1 MKTLLIGNGYWGSIV
16 KSKLEKYTEL
26 LYTANSNDDIDKVLN
41 FYNDVDYVFIC
52 TPTSTHYDI
61 VKKCIFHK
69 KNIFCEKPFTG
80 DIKKAKELYNMSDK
94 NNVKIFVDNI
104 FLYRTEFINIEKN
117 IKIKEIKF
125 VWNKFEQDF
134 KESLFD
140 QLLYHDLY
148 LLIEL
153 INSEWDINL
162 LNIDDK
168 KLSLILTNG
177 QLTSKFEY
185 NRSYLTGKEKKII
198 IDDFLIDFSTPL
210 NDPLSEIINSLIYRK
225 VDFEYNKKMTIN
237 TIELLNKIKNK
248 KYENFNNGII
258 T

>member
-26 LYTANSNDDIDKVLN
+26 LYTANSKDDIDKVLKI
-41 FYNDVDYVFIC
+41 YNDVDYVFIC

-61 VKKCIFHK
+61 VKKCISHK

-80 DIKKAKELYNMSDK
+80 DIKKAKELYDMSEE

-104 FLYRTEFINIEKN
+104 FLYRSEFINIENNKFK
-117 IKIKEIKF
+117 KIKFI
-125 VWNKFEQDF
+125 WNKFEEEF
-134 KESLFD
+134 NESLFY

-153 INSEWDINL
+153 MNNEWDINF

-177 QLTSKFEY
+177 QVISKFEY
-185 NRSYLTGKEKKII
+185 DRSYLYEKEKKII
-198 IDDFLIDFSTPL
+198 IDDLLINFSNPL
-210 NDPLSEIINSLIYRK
+210 NDPLSEIINSLIYNK
-225 VDFEYNKKMTIN
+225 PDFEYNKKITIS
-237 TIELLNKIKNK
+237 TIELLNKIIYFKTNS
-248 KYENFNNGII
+248 ENYI
-258 T
+258 